1 MKLYYSPNSCAMAI
15 HIILE
20 DIGKPY
26 ELGLVDFSNAAQY
39 KPEYLAISPKSKVP
53 ALQRDDGTVLT
64 ELPAIAWYLARSN
77 PQANLIPAGVEGE
90 ARTLEL
96 LEYITAT
103 IHMRGFTRI
112 FRTATF
118 TPSKE
123 DEPKVAARGREMII
137 EGLDILAPFLG
148 TKDYLLGDYSI
159 ADAAM
164 FYIIY
169 WADRRASLALAP
181 TWRAYLNRLLARP
194 AVARMLTAEGLS

>member
-20 DIGKPY
+20 EIGKPY
-26 ELGLVDFSNAAQY
+26 ELALVNFAEAAQY

-53 ALQRDDGTVLT
+53 ALQRDDGTILT

-77 PQANLIPAGVEGE
+77 QEANLIPSGVEGE

-96 LEYITAT
+96 LDYITAT
-103 IHMRGFTRI
+103 VHMRGFTRI
-112 FRTATF
+112 FRAGTF
-118 TPSKE
+118 TPSKD
-123 DEPKVAARGREMII
+123 DEPNVIARGKEMVS
-137 EGLDILAPFLG
+137 EGLNILEPVLG

-164 FYIIY
+164 FYIVF
-169 WADRRASLALAP
+169 WADRRAQIPLSDVW
-181 TWRAYLNRLLARP
+181 TDYLNRLLARP
-194 AVARMLTAEGLS
+194 AVARMLASEGLT

>member
-1 MKLYYSPNSCAMAI
+1 MKLFYSPNACSMAI

-26 ELGLVDFSNAAQY
+26 ELGLVKFAEAAQY
-39 KPEYLAISPKSKVP
+39 QPDYLAISPKSKVP
-53 ALQRDDGTVLT
+53 ALQRDDGSVLT

-96 LEYITAT
+96 MEYITAT

-112 FRTATF
+112 FRTGTF
-118 TPSKE
+118 TPRQE
-123 DEPKVAARGREMII
+123 DEPQVAARGREMIN
-137 EGLDILAPFLG
+137 EGLDILAPVLG

-164 FYIIY
+164 FYIVF
-169 WADRRASLALAP
+169 WADRRAKIVLSPL
-181 TWRAYLNRLLARP
+181 WSAYLARLLARP
-194 AVARMLTAEGLS
+194 AVARMLAAEGLA